1 VERAVVQILILLLGL
16 LGLGIVA
23 VLLKM
28 FAGKSLKT
36 LFADQD
42 KIYKTNLWLGLLLF
56 ILVFLVFVIVN
67 N

>member
-1 VERAVVQILILLLGL
+1 VERAVVKILTLLLGL
-16 LGLGIVA
+16 LGFGIVA

-42 KIYKTNLWLGLLLF
+42 KSTKLIYGLAPMHRC
-56 ILVFLVFVIVN
+56 VSGVCN
-67 N
+67 C